1 MTKGLFAKKSIQDL
15 RKEASSKKGL
25 ERTLTGWNLTL
36 LGIGAI
42 IGAGIFVLTGQGAAV
57 YAGPGVVLSFVFAAL
72 ICVFAAFCYAEFAS
86 LIPISGGP
94 YSYAYATLGEFAA
107 WTIGWILT
115 LEYLFLAATV
125 AVGWTGYF
133 SSLLGDFGL
142 HLPAAFAQSP
152 FAYDAAEGWT
162 KTGAVIN
169 LPAVCVMGFIG
180 GMIAVGIKA
189 AARLNSIMVAIK
201 MTLILL
207 FLVCGVFY
215 IQSSN
220 WVPFIPKN
228 TGVFGEYGFSGILRG
243 AGVVFFA
250 YIGFDALSTLAQES
264 RDPQKDM
271 PFGMIGSLSV
281 SAIAYVLVALVLTGV
296 VSYKLLNTPAPFSV
310 AVNAI
315 GPKFIWLR
323 YVVNFGI
330 LAAIPSVILV
340 MLLGQ
345 TRIIYT
351 IAQDGLLPKAFGTV
365 HKKLHTPFFTTVCV
379 TLFGMALCGFFPVGI
394 LGQLVSM
401 GTLLAFLIVCFGV
414 LILRYK
420 QPTIHRPFKVPLFP
434 WIPIAGVL
442 ACLTQ
447 MLFLPRVIWVQLVT
461 WMFIGYIVY
470 FTYGVRKSHLRAKR
484 KRARK

>member
-1 MTKGLFAKKSIQDL
+1 
-15 RKEASSKKGL
+15 
-25 ERTLTGWNLTL
+25 
-36 LGIGAI
+36 
-42 IGAGIFVLTGQGAAV
+42 
-57 YAGPGVVLSFVFAAL
+57 
-72 ICVFAAFCYAEFAS
+72 
-86 LIPISGGP
+86 
-94 YSYAYATLGEFAA
+94 
-107 WTIGWILT
+107 
-115 LEYLFLAATV
+115 
-125 AVGWTGYF
+125 
-133 SSLLGDFGL
+133 
-142 HLPAAFAQSP
+142 
-152 FAYDAAEGWT
+152 
-162 KTGAVIN
+162 
-169 LPAVCVMGFIG
+169 
-180 GMIAVGIKA
+180 
-189 AARLNSIMVAIK
+189 
-201 MTLILL
+201 
-207 FLVCGVFY
+207 
-215 IQSSN
+215 
-220 WVPFIPKN
+220 
-228 TGVFGEYGFSGILRG
+228 
-243 AGVVFFA
+243 
-250 YIGFDALSTLAQES
+250 
-264 RDPQKDM
+264 
-271 PFGMIGSLSV
+271 
-281 SAIAYVLVALVLTGV
+281 
-296 VSYKLLNTPAPFSV
+296 
-310 AVNAI
+310 
-315 GPKFIWLR
+315 IWLR

-379 TLFGMALCGFFPVGI
+379 TLFGMLLCGFFPVGI